1 MLLKIFNFL
10 LFVYFFNFN
19 EILFTIDILVHFEHS
34 IISETMSP
42 DIIYMILVYFWSWIQ
57 GKSPQA
63 RIIQLFD
70 NFEWKFGDVF
80 IYSANNR

>member
-42 DIIYMILVYFWSWIQ
+42 DIIYMILVYFWS
-57 GKSPQA
+57 
-63 RIIQLFD
+63 
-70 NFEWKFGDVF
+70 
-80 IYSANNR
+80 